1 MNRTVFSLPAD
12 SAYKT
17 RAGLAVARHVEAFT
31 GGAALDDLIVRLD
44 QRRGV
49 VLSSGP
55 TVPGRDESFD
65 LGFSAP
71 PLMLET
77 VGPDFTIT
85 ALNKRGQ
92 VLIAFLADT
101 LRDPAVAI
109 DGRTMSKLSGH
120 IIRGEAPVD
129 EDQRTRRASVMS
141 LVRDTVAQLFS
152 SDDPM
157 LGLFGAFA
165 YDLVFQIEDLKPKR
179 AREADQRDIV
189 LYLPDTL
196 LAYDRATGRGVTLSY
211 DFTWKDRSTEGL
223 PRKTPESGY
232 NKASREGFA
241 DHAPGEYQK
250 TVETARAAFA
260 RGDLFEAVP
269 GQLFAEPCERSPA
282 EVFQRLCVIN
292 PSPYGALMNLGDGEF
307 LVSASPEMFVRS
319 DGRRVETCPI
329 SGTIARGVDAIG
341 DAEQI
346 RQLLNS
352 EKDEFELNMCT
363 DVDRNDKARVCVP
376 GTIKVLARRQIET
389 YSKLFHTVDHVEGML
404 RPGFDAL
411 DAFLT
416 HAWAVTVTGAPKL
429 WAMQFVEDNERSS
442 RRWYAGAI
450 GVVSFDGGI
459 NTGITIRTIRMKDG
473 LAEVRVGATLLF
485 DSDPVAEEKECQTKA
500 AALFQALRGD
510 APKPLSA
517 FAPDASG
524 SGKKVLLIDH
534 EDSFVH
540 MLADYFRQVGAT
552 VTVVRHVHAQ
562 AVLNREHFDLL
573 VLSPGPG
580 RPTDFGIA
588 GTLDTALAK
597 NLPVFGVCL
606 GVQAIGEYFG
616 GDLGQLTQP
625 AHGRPSRI
633 QVRGGRLM
641 QGLPNEVTIGRY
653 HSLFVEMGNMPDVL
667 TVTASTEDGVAMAI
681 EHKTLPVGGV
691 QFHPESLMSL
701 GGEVGLRIVENA
713 FRLGQQAGGSPR

>member
-1 MNRTVFSLPAD
+1 MNRTVFSLPPE
-12 SAYKT
+12 SAYAT
-17 RAGLAVARHVEAFT
+17 AGGLKVSRLAQAFT
-31 GGAALDDLIVRLD
+31 GGTALDDLIVTLD
-44 QRRGV
+44 RRRGV
-49 VLSSGP
+49 VLSSGT
-55 TVPGRDESFD
+55 TVPGRYESFD
-65 LGFSAP
+65 LGFADP
-71 PLMLET
+71 PLALET
-77 VGPDFTIT
+77 TGEHFTLT
-85 ALNKRGQ
+85 ALNARGE
-92 VLIAFLADT
+92 VLIAFLSET
-101 LRDPAVAI
+101 LHDECVVI
-109 DGRTMSKLSGH
+109 SDKSKARLKGH
-120 IIRGEAPVD
+120 IVRGEAPID
-129 EDQRTRRASVMS
+129 EEQRTRRASVMS
-141 LVRDTVAQLFS
+141 LVRDMVAQLFS

-165 YDLVFQIEDLKPKR
+165 YDLVFQIEDLKQKR
-179 AREADQRDIV
+179 KREADQRDIV
-189 LYLPDTL
+189 LFIPDRL
-196 LAYDRATGRGVTLSY
+196 LAYDRATGRGMVLSY
-211 DFTWKDRSTEGL
+211 DFAWNGVSTKDL
-223 PRKTPESGY
+223 PRDTGDSIYAKTQ
-232 NKASREGFA
+232 RQGFA
-241 DHAPGEYQK
+241 DHAPGDYQR

-269 GQLFAEPCERSPA
+269 GQLFGEQCDRSPA

-307 LVSASPEMFVRS
+307 LVAASPEMFVRS

-404 RPGFDAL
+404 RPGFDSL

-416 HAWAVTVTGAPKL
+416 HAWAVTVTGAPKK

-450 GVVSFDGGI
+450 GAVTFDGGI

-510 APKPLSA
+510 PPKPLSS

-534 EDSFVH
+534 DDSFVH
-540 MLADYFRQVGAT
+540 MLADYFRQVGAE
-552 VTVVRHVHAQ
+552 VSVVRYIHAQ
-562 AVLNREHFDLL
+562 TMLASKTYDLV

-580 RPTDFGIA
+580 RPEDFGIRQ
-588 GTLDTALAK
+588 TIDTALAK
-597 NLPVFGVCL
+597 KLPVFGVCL

-616 GDLGQLTQP
+616 GELGQLLQP

-641 QGLPNEVTIGRY
+641 QNLPNEIVIGRY
-653 HSLFVEMGNMPDVL
+653 HSLFVEMPSMPDVL

-681 EHKTLPVGGV
+681 EHKTLPIGGV

-701 GGEVGLRIVENA
+701 GGDVGLRIVENA
-713 FRLGQQAGGSPR
+713 FRLGQPAN

>member
-1 MNRTVFSLPAD
+1 MNRTVFALPAR
-12 SAYKT
+12 SEYVT
-17 RAGLAVARHVEAFT
+17 RAGLAITRVAEQFT
-31 GGAALDDLIVRLD
+31 GGANRLDDLISLLD
-44 QRRGV
+44 RRRGV
-49 VLSSGP
+49 VLSSGT
-55 TVPGRDESFD
+55 TVRGRYESFD
-65 LGFSAP
+65 LGFSDP
-71 PLMLET
+71 PLKLET
-77 VGPDFTIT
+77 TGFNFTLE
-85 ALNKRGQ
+85 ALNGRGQ
-92 VLIAFLADT
+92 VLIAFLADV
-101 LRDPAVAI
+101 LREPCVVI
-109 DGRTMSKLSGH
+109 DANSATHLAGH
-120 IIRGEAPVD
+120 ILRGEAPME

-141 LVRDTVAQLFS
+141 LVRDIVAAFS
-152 SDDPM
+152 ANDDGL

-165 YDLVFQIEDLKPKR
+165 YDLVFQIEDLVQKR
-179 AREADQRDIV
+179 PREKDQRDIV
-189 LYLPDTL
+189 LYVPDRL
-196 LAYDRATGRGVTLSY
+196 LAYDRATGRGVVLSY
-211 DFTWKDRSTEGL
+211 DFAWKGKSTADL
-223 PRKTPESGY
+223 PRETAESVYLKTP
-232 NKASREGFA
+232 RQGFA
-241 DHAPGEYQK
+241 DHVLGEYQA

-269 GQLFAEPCERSPA
+269 GQLFAEPCERTPA
-282 EVFQRLCVIN
+282 EVFQRLCRIN

-307 LVSASPEMFVRS
+307 LVSASPEMFVRC

-450 GVVSFDGGI
+450 GAVNFDGSI
-459 NTGITIRTIRMKDG
+459 NTGLTIRTIRMKDG
-473 LAEVRVGATLLF
+473 LAEVRVGATCLF
-485 DSDPVAEEKECQTKA
+485 DSDPAAEDRECQVKA

-510 APKPLSA
+510 PPKPLSA
-517 FAPDASG
+517 FAPDATG

-534 EDSFVH
+534 DDSFVH
-540 MLADYFRQVGAT
+540 MLADYFRQVGAS

-562 AVLNREHFDLL
+562 EMLKRNWDLL

-580 RPTDFGIA
+580 RPEDFGISKTI
-588 GTLDTALAK
+588 GTAIDRK
-597 NLPVFGVCL
+597 LPIFGVCL

-616 GDLGQLTQP
+616 GQLGQLGHP
-625 AHGRPSRI
+625 AHGRPSRV

-641 QGLPNEVTIGRY
+641 QNLPNEIVIGRY
-653 HSLFVEMGNMPDVL
+653 HSLYVERDSVPDVL
-667 TVTASTEDGVAMAI
+667 TVTATTEDGVAMAI
-681 EHKTLPVGGV
+681 EHNTLPVGGV

-701 GGEVGLRIVENA
+701 GGEVGLLIVENA
-713 FRLGQQAGGSPR
+713 FRLNVPVN